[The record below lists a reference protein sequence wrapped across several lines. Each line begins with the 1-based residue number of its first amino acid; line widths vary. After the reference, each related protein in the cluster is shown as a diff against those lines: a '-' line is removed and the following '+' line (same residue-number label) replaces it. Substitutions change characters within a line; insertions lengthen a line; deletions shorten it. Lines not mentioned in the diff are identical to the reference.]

1 MMATVVAG
9 SEAGQMRPKEAKM
22 INQNVEWTRRS
33 VARKLNP
40 QTISTST
47 LVRSLLG
54 YLLNEHWT
62 EPHII
67 DLRCA
72 EDGMLLAYESQS
84 DGYLRLLCGRDDLIG
99 AILVLAHLVEL
110 TPRERT
116 YLLAGVPS
124 SQR

>member
-1 MMATVVAG
+1 MT
-9 SEAGQMRPKEAKM
+9 
-22 INQNVEWTRRS
+22 NQNIERTRRS

-54 YLLNEHWT
+54 YLLDERWT

-72 EDGMLLAYESQS
+72 EDGMLLAYESDS
-84 DGYLRLLCGRDDLIG
+84 HSCAFGKPH
-99 AILVLAHLVEL
+99 AF
-110 TPRERT
+110 
-116 YLLAGVPS
+116 
-124 SQR
+124 

>member
-1 MMATVVAG
+1 
-9 SEAGQMRPKEAKM
+9 M
-22 INQNVEWTRRS
+22 INQNIEGTRRS

-40 QTISTST
+40 QMISTST

-54 YLLNEHWT
+54 YLLNERWT

-72 EDGMLLAYESQS
+72 EDGMLLAYESNS
-84 DGYLRLLCGRDDLIG
+84 HGYLRLLCSRDQLIH

-124 SQR
+124 AQPLN

>member
-1 MMATVVAG
+1 VVQTG
-9 SEAGQMRPKEAKM
+9 SAEDVAKQEAKM
-22 INQNVEWTRRS
+22 INQNIEGTRRS

-40 QTISTST
+40 QMISTST

-54 YLLNEHWT
+54 YLLNERWT

-72 EDGMLLAYESQS
+72 GDEMLLAYESNS
-84 DGYLRLLCGRDDLIG
+84 HGYLRLLCSRNQLIH
-99 AILVLAHLVEL
+99 AILVFAHLVEL

-124 SQR
+124 AQPLN